1 MMIDRREFEAISIT
15 DTSDVNTLETKN
27 LDKPYRAALLDLAR
41 NCSRW
46 NTTEP

>member
-1 MMIDRREFEAISIT
+1 MMIDRRDFEAISSIAV
-15 DTSDVNTLETKN
+15 DDVKTPEVKN
-27 LDKPYRAALLDLAR
+27 LDNPHRVALLDLAR

>member
-1 MMIDRREFEAISIT
+1 MMIDHREFEAISIRET
-15 DTSDVNTLETKN
+15 GDVKTLEAKN
-27 LDKPYRAALLDLAR
+27 LDKPYRAVLLNLAR